1 MTEPV
6 HGTTQPRGLAES
18 ALTASSST
26 QGRFGRMFRRL
37 PVFSPD
43 EKQLKALAAEM
54 VDRGRTTSADNPAI
68 PAGYTYFGQ
77 FVDHDITFDTSS
89 NLERLNDPDGLRN
102 FRTPRFDLDSVYGRG
117 PKGSPELYD
126 RRSPGG
132 IKLLVGKNPPE
143 DDDGTGLEERDLPR
157 NPQGLA
163 LIGDPRNDE
172 NVIVSQLQ
180 LTFIDFHNR
189 MVDVVTQEGVLTDPK
204 DIFKDANRRVRWHYQ
219 WVVIHDFLKRIAGAK
234 RVDRL
239 FPHPADGPPEI
250 KLRFYKPKET
260 PFMPVEFS
268 VAAYRFG
275 HSQIRPTY
283 TINNTVPELPIF
295 TGAKSAG
302 PLDDFRGFR
311 RLPGAW
317 TVDWSHF
324 FKTKTRRP
332 QPSRKIDT
340 RLAEGLFT
348 LPGERGDMRNLAL
361 RNLKRGV
368 ALGLP
373 SGRRVALAIGADPLT
388 PRQLGF
394 DHPAP
399 LWYYVLR
406 EAAVQENGKS
416 LGQVGGNIV
425 AEVFLGLLAGDP
437 LSYFSVEPG
446 WKPELPSARAGEFT
460 MADLIR
466 FATGKT

>member
-1 MTEPV
+1 MAEPT

-37 PVFSPD
+37 PVFAPD
-43 EKQLKALAAEM
+43 EAQLKALAAEM
-54 VDRGRTTSADNPAI
+54 IDRGRTTSADNPAI

-77 FVDHDITFDTSS
+77 FVDHDITFDQSTTFD
-89 NLERLNDPDGLRN
+89 RINDPDGLRN
-102 FRTPRFDLDSVYGRG
+102 FRTPRFDLDCVYGSG
-117 PKGSPELYD
+117 PTASPQLYD
-126 RRSPGG
+126 RNSAGG
-132 IKLLVGKNPPE
+132 IKLLVGANPEALP
-143 DDDGTGLEERDLPR
+143 DGTALEPRDLPR
-157 NPQGLA
+157 NPQGIA

-180 LTFIDFHNR
+180 LMFIDLHNR
-189 MVDVVTQEGVLTDPK
+189 MVDRITEQGEHTAPD
-204 DIFKDANRRVRWHYQ
+204 DIFREANRLVRWHYQ
-219 WVVIHDFLKRIAGAK
+219 WVVIHDFLKRIAGAR
-234 RVDRL
+234 RVERL
-239 FPHPADGPPEI
+239 FPEGEAP
-250 KLRFYKPKET
+250 KLRFYKPKQT

-275 HSQIRPTY
+275 HSMIRPTY
-283 TINNTVPELPIF
+283 TINDDVPELPIF
-295 TGAKSAG
+295 TGTKGAG
-302 PLDDFRGFR
+302 PLDDFRGLR
-311 RLPGAW
+311 PLPAAW

-324 FKTKTRRP
+324 FKTGRRRP

-340 RLAEGLFT
+340 RLAEGLFA
-348 LPGERGDMRNLAL
+348 LAGMRKKDDRNLAL

-368 ALGLP
+368 TLGLP

-388 PRQLGF
+388 TKELGF

-399 LWYYVLR
+399 LWYYILR
-406 EAAVQENGKS
+406 EAAVQRNGKE
-416 LGQVGGNIV
+416 LGQVGANIV
-425 AEVFLGLLAGDP
+425 AEVFLGLLAHDP

-446 WKPELPSARAGEFT
+446 WRPELPSQKPGEFT

-466 FATGKT
+466 FATGVTG